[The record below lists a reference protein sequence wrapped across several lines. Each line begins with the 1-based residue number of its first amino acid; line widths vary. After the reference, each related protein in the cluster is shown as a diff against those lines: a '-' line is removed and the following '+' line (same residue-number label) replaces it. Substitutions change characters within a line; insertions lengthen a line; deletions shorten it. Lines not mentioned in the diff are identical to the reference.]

1 VGTSRLGWQLP
12 DGSAQLANGSAVPW
26 VNVDTFSVRFSEPVQ
41 LPAVD
46 AMRIVRGN
54 PNGNSTTTP
63 ASRQL
68 LEGGTVVQ
76 WTFADAMTNGRYFV
90 SIPSA
95 GVTNSAGTAVLD
107 GEWVTSQSTFATGSG
122 NGTAGGIFNFGFM
135 VLRGNVSGQGSVQ
148 TSEVLSTRS
157 QIGQAVSA
165 ANYRFAI
172 TGQRSVNGSNDLTV
186 RSQSGNRVSDFIAP
200 TAPTESAGS
209 GGAAAFAVV
218 GSTGGLAGGA
228 AAPIPS
234 AFRLMASSPVVT
246 ANTPVPAAEASPALQ
261 RLIAR
266 IPVAIADSPATP
278 PAESTA
284 GGSTAV
290 DAEAWAWFA
299 IESEQAANAKKK

>member
-1 VGTSRLGWQLP
+1 
-12 DGSAQLANGSAVPW
+12 
-26 VNVDTFSVRFSEPVQ
+26 
-41 LPAVD
+41 
-46 AMRIVRGN
+46 
-54 PNGNSTTTP
+54 
-63 ASRQL
+63 
-68 LEGGTVVQ
+68 VVQ

-148 TSEVLSTRS
+148 ASEVLSTRS
-157 QIGQAVSA
+157 QIGQGVSS

-172 TGQRSVNGSNDLTV
+172 TGQRSVTGSNFLTV
-186 RSQSGNRVSDFIAP
+186 RSQSGNRVSDFTAP
-200 TAPTESAGS
+200 TAPTEEGGS
-209 GGAAAFAVV
+209 GNATAFGSL
-218 GSTGGLAGGA
+218 GSTGGSAGGT
-228 AAPIPS
+228 AAPISS
-234 AFRLMASSPVVT
+234 AFRLMANPPAVT

-266 IPVAIADSPATP
+266 IPAAVADSPASP
-278 PAESTA
+278 MTA
-284 GGSTAV
+284 AGSVSMGV